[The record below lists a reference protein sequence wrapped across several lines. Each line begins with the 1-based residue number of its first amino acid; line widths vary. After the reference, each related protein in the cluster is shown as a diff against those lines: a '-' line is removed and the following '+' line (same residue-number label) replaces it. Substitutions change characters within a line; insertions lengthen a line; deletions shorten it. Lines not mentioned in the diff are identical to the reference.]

1 MITTNK
7 QLTREMTYFISAK
20 INEIL
25 KKERKEEKKKVREK
39 ERGKEK
45 QRKISGRQ
53 EKKMT
58 DGVTTK
64 NLILRD
70 VEACTPWKGGAEVT
84 RETKRVMKLNL
95 H

>member
-25 KKERKEEKKKVREK
+25 KKKKKKKKVRKK

-53 EKKMT
+53 EKMTT
-58 DGVTTK
+58 DGVTMK
-64 NLILRD
+64 NLILQD
-70 VEACTPWKGGAEVT
+70 VEVCTPWKGGAEVT
-84 RETKRVMKLNL
+84 REMKRVMKLNS